1 MQNKVGGRP
10 RVYRVHPCI
19 LKSAINRKTP
29 EGLKVKFLI
38 DNWMLIGVALASGGM
53 LLWPLISSGMAAGSL
68 SASGAV
74 QLINR
79 EKAVVIDV
87 SEAEEFA
94 AGHVGGAKNIPLSQ
108 LEEKLP
114 ATVKNK
120 ALPLILV
127 CPTGARASRAL
138 ATAKKLGYE
147 QAQCLAGGLKSW
159 KEANLPLEKA

>member
-1 MQNKVGGRP
+1 M
-10 RVYRVHPCI
+10 
-19 LKSAINRKTP
+19 
-29 EGLKVKFLI
+29 KFLI
-38 DNWMLIGVALASGGM
+38 DNWMLIGIALASGGM
-53 LLWPLISSGMAAGSL
+53 LLWPLISSSMAAGSL

-79 EKAVVIDV
+79 DKAVVIDV

-94 AGHVGGAKNIPLSQ
+94 TGHVGGAKNLPLNQ
-108 LEEKLP
+108 LEELLP
-114 ATVKNK
+114 AAVKNK

-127 CPTGARASRAL
+127 CPTGARANRAL

-147 QAQCLAGGLKSW
+147 QAQCLSGGLKAW

>member
-1 MQNKVGGRP
+1 M
-10 RVYRVHPCI
+10 
-19 LKSAINRKTP
+19 
-29 EGLKVKFLI
+29 KFLI
-38 DNWMLIGVALASGGM
+38 DNWMLIGIALASGGM
-53 LLWPLISSGMAAGSL
+53 LVWPLISSGMAAGSL
-68 SASGAV
+68 SATGAV

-79 EKAVVIDV
+79 DKAVVIDV
-87 SEAEEFA
+87 SEVEEFA
-94 AGHVGGAKNIPLSQ
+94 GGHVVGAKNIPLSQ

-127 CPTGARASRAL
+127 CPSGARANRAL
-138 ATAKKLGYE
+138 AMAKKLGYE

>member
-1 MQNKVGGRP
+1 M
-10 RVYRVHPCI
+10 
-19 LKSAINRKTP
+19 
-29 EGLKVKFLI
+29 KFLI
-38 DNWMLIGVALASGGM
+38 DNWMLISIALASGGL

-68 SASGAV
+68 SATAAV

-79 EKAVVIDV
+79 HKAVVIDV
-87 SEAEEFA
+87 SETEEFA
-94 AGHVGGAKNIPLSQ
+94 TGHVAGAKNLPLNQ

-114 ATVKNK
+114 SAVKNK

-127 CPTGARASRAL
+127 CPTGARANRAV
-138 ATAKKLGYE
+138 AIAKKLGYE

>member
-1 MQNKVGGRP
+1 M
-10 RVYRVHPCI
+10 
-19 LKSAINRKTP
+19 
-29 EGLKVKFLI
+29 KFFI
-38 DNWMLIGVALASGGM
+38 DNWMLIGIALASGGM
-53 LLWPLISSGMAAGSL
+53 LLWPLISSGMVAGSL
-68 SASGAV
+68 SATSAV

-79 EKAVVIDV
+79 DKAVVIDV

-94 AGHVGGAKNIPLSQ
+94 AGHVVGAKNIPLGQ

-114 ATVKNK
+114 AAVKNK
-120 ALPLILV
+120 GVPLILV
-127 CPTGARASRAL
+127 CPTGARANRAL

>member
-1 MQNKVGGRP
+1 M
-10 RVYRVHPCI
+10 
-19 LKSAINRKTP
+19 
-29 EGLKVKFLI
+29 KFLI
-38 DNWMLIGVALASGGM
+38 DNWMLIGIALASGGM

-68 SASGAV
+68 SANAAV

-79 EKAVVIDV
+79 DKAVVIDV

-94 AGHVGGAKNIPLSQ
+94 TGHVGGAKNLPLNQ

-114 ATVKNK
+114 NAVKNK
-120 ALPLILV
+120 TLPLILV
-127 CPTGARASRAL
+127 CPTGARAHRAV
-138 ATAKKLGYE
+138 AIAKKLGYE